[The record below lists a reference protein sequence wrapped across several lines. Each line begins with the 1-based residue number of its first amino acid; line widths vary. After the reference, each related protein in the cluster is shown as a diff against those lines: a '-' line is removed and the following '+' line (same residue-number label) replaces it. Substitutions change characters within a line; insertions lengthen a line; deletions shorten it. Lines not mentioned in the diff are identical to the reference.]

1 LTVDLGPLVP
11 IVAILSGLG
20 WGVIGLQK
28 RKLTMSANASSD
40 EARALR
46 AENRRLAERVAV
58 LERIATDKPSRL
70 SAEIDSLADL
80 PRHRE
85 AIEER

>member
-1 LTVDLGPLVP
+1 MDLGPLVP

-28 RKLTMSANASSD
+28 RKLTMSANASSE
-40 EARALR
+40 EAEGLR
-46 AENRRLAERVAV
+46 AENRKLAERIAV

-70 SAEIDSLADL
+70 SAEIDGLASLP
-80 PRHRE
+80 PRRE
-85 AIEER
+85 TTE